1 MFNFNQ
7 KGFSLLG
14 VIVSMFIIMVGLTS
28 VLSLANMSLK
38 GTSTSKMRLIATGLA
53 QEGVEIIRYMRE
65 TQSDW
70 DTWYSEVEVISGDYR
85 IQYDNSDLS
94 DLVAFSD
101 IFLKLDSATGLYQ
114 YDSGDDTIFKRK
126 VSLTSVSA
134 VQVNVVVEIIW
145 QLKDNDYSLAV
156 ESRLWNWK

>member
-1 MFNFNQ
+1 
-7 KGFSLLG
+7 
-14 VIVSMFIIMVGLTS
+14 MFIIMVGLTS

-94 DLVAFSD
+94 DLVVFSD
-101 IFLKLDSATGLYQ
+101 TFLKLDSATGLYQ

>member
-1 MFNFNQ
+1 
-7 KGFSLLG
+7 
-14 VIVSMFIIMVGLTS
+14 MFIIMVGLTS